1 MAQNQYYN
9 LKLQAQGR
17 LVVPTAVRT
26 DLHVQEGDE
35 VILVKDEQ
43 GYRLTTRAALI
54 EAATGSLAREDGRN
68 LTEELLRNRQQEA
81 EEKGW

>member
-1 MAQNQYYN
+1 MSQTQYYN

-17 LVVPTAVRT
+17 LVVPTAVRA

-35 VILVKDEQ
+35 VILVKDGQ

-54 EAATGSLAREDGRN
+54 EAATGSLAREDGRD
-68 LTEELLRNRQQEA
+68 LVRELLDERQQEA
-81 EEKGW
+81 RAKGW

>member
-1 MAQNQYYN
+1 MSRPQYYN

-26 DLHVQEGDE
+26 ELHVQEGDE
-35 VILVKDEQ
+35 VILVREEQ
-43 GYRLTTRAALI
+43 GYWMTTRAALI
-54 EAATGSLAREDGRN
+54 EAATGSLAREDGRD
-68 LTEELLRNRQQEA
+68 LTQELLSERRQEA